1 MSVLNPEIQEDVG
14 SGTASSKE
22 SAEAL
27 RKRHLDFEREALP
40 HMDALYN
47 FALRMTADPDAA
59 DDLLQETFLK
69 AYRFFDKFEQGT
81 NCKAWLFR
89 IMKNSFIN
97 IYRRSSKEPDKVDYN
112 DVEEFYHSIRA
123 ESTASNDLEERIF
136 ANILDD
142 DVSTALES
150 LPEEF
155 RTVVIL
161 CDIEGFT
168 YEEIADFVECPI
180 GTVRSR
186 LHRGRKM
193 LRVKLFD
200 YAKDR
205 GFEDKERGKNKA
217 RESAELTDAATDEA
231 ESD

>member
-1 MSVLNPEIQEDVG
+1 MTVLDPEIKEDIASREAD
-14 SGTASSKE
+14 SGE
-22 SAEAL
+22 SPESL

-40 HMDALYN
+40 HMDALYH
-47 FALRMTADPDAA
+47 FALRMTSDPDEAN
-59 DDLLQETFLK
+59 DLLQETYLK

-97 IYRRSSKEPDKVDYN
+97 IYRRTSKEPDKVDYN

-123 ESTASNDLEERIF
+123 QSTDPNDLEERIF
-136 ANILDD
+136 SNILDD
-142 DVSTALES
+142 DVSTALEN

-193 LRVKLFD
+193 LRATLFD
-200 YAKDR
+200 YATQR
-205 GFEDKERGKNKA
+205 GFEGKERKKKTASQKETN
-217 RESAELTDAATDEA
+217 ENPEETPE
-231 ESD
+231 

>member
-1 MSVLNPEIQEDVG
+1 MPIIDSNTTLEDDFLAED
-14 SGTASSKE
+14 SE
-22 SAEAL
+22 SILGEDEL
-27 RKRHLDFEREALP
+27 RARHADFQKEALP
-40 HMDALYN
+40 HLDALYN
-47 FALRMTADPDAA
+47 FALRMTADPDDA
-59 DDLLQETFLK
+59 DDLVQETFLK
-69 AYRFFDKFEQGT
+69 AYRFFDKFEKGT

-97 IYRRSSKEPDKVDYN
+97 IYRKTSKEPDKVDYD
-112 DVEEFYHSIRA
+112 DVEEFYHVIRA
-123 ESTASNDLEERIF
+123 ESTDSNDLQEKLF
-136 ANILDD
+136 SNVLDD
-142 DVSTALES
+142 DVTRALES

-193 LRVKLFD
+193 LRTKLLD
-200 YAKDR
+200 YARKR
-205 GFEDKERGKNKA
+205 GYP
-217 RESAELTDAATDEA
+217 TDETT
-231 ESD
+231 DD

>member
-1 MSVLNPEIQEDVG
+1 MTVLDPEIQEDV
-14 SGTASSKE
+14 SPDEPLPIETPE
-22 SAEAL
+22 SL
-27 RKRHLDFEREALP
+27 KKRHLDFEREALP

-47 FALRMTADPDAA
+47 FALRLTTDADEA
-59 DDLLQETFLK
+59 DDLLQETYLK

-97 IYRRSSKEPDKVDYN
+97 MYRRSSKEPDKVDYN

-123 ESTASNDLEERIF
+123 ESTDPNDLEQKIF
-136 ANILDD
+136 SNILDD
-142 DVSTALES
+142 DVSSALES

-193 LRVKLFD
+193 LRAKLLD
-200 YAKDR
+200 YAMDR
-205 GFEDKERGKNKA
+205 GYEDRDRSRKKT
-217 RESAELTDAATDEA
+217 SI
-231 ESD
+231 SDIDDVGAL